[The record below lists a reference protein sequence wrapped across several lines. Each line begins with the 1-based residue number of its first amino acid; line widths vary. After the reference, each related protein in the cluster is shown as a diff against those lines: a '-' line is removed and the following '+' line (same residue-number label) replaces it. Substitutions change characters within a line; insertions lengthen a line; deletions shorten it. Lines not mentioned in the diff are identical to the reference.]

1 MTIAIETRKITLAEF
16 LEMPDDDHAEYEL
29 VKGEVVEMPKGSVSG
44 RHGRVLVKVGRFLDE
59 YASKNDLGTV
69 YGEAGCT
76 FQADDENYLRPDLA
90 FVAKGR
96 TPDDFD
102 GPIPVAPDLVVEI
115 NSPGDTT
122 ERIYNKIEAYQQA
135 GVRIIWS
142 IYLMGKFV
150 LIYRLND
157 PDIKLLNLK
166 DDFEGEDV
174 LPGFKLAVKT
184 LF

>member
-1 MTIAIETRKITLAEF
+1 MTIAIETRKTTLAEF
-16 LEMPDDDHAEYEL
+16 LEMPDDDEAEYEL
-29 VKGEVVEMPKGSVSG
+29 VKGEMVEMPKGNVSG
-44 RHGRVLVKVGRFLDE
+44 RHGKVLVKMSHFLFE
-59 YASKNDLGTV
+59 YTHKNDLGTV

-76 FQADDENYLRPDLA
+76 FQDDDQNYLRPDLA

-115 NSPGDTT
+115 NSPSDTT

-135 GVRIIWS
+135 GVRLIWS

-150 LIYRLND
+150 LVYRLNG

-166 DDFEGEDV
+166 DDFEGEEV
-174 LPGFKLAVKT
+174 LPGFKLSVKT